1 MRRRKRIYSEERF
14 VRLRRSL
21 ALPAR
26 PDNGQEALENAFRA
40 RHPTRAATRE
50 QAALRAAGRSI
61 AFERL
66 GMRAKVAVIRGSAGG
81 HRGWDGHA
89 HAVYRAT
96 PRLGEKATHYPS
108 PATFRGEAI
117 ATLCAPAAEELLA
130 GDDLLNSVSLLV
142 AGACFAR
149 RAAELEGRD
158 EGAMVREVAAGAV
171 GLVEC
176 HGDAVW
182 AVADMLAREK
192 RVDCRDFAARA
203 PFDNLP
209 HGPFVA
215 APLSAE
221 GQAVCGKIVGALA
234 ELRSL
239 GLPPFGMVPV
249 FGEVM

>member
-1 MRRRKRIYSEERF
+1 
-14 VRLRRSL
+14 
-21 ALPAR
+21 
-26 PDNGQEALENAFRA
+26 
-40 RHPTRAATRE
+40 
-50 QAALRAAGRSI
+50 
-61 AFERL
+61 
-66 GMRAKVAVIRGSAGG
+66 MRAKVAVIRGSAGG

-89 HAVYRAT
+89 HALYRAT
-96 PRLGEKATHYPS
+96 PQQGREASSLPTPLV
-108 PATFRGEAI
+108 TFRGEAI
-117 ATLCAPAAEELLA
+117 AALCAPAAEELLG

-142 AGACFAR
+142 AGACYAR

-158 EGAMVREVAAGAV
+158 EDAMVREVAAGAV

-176 HGDAVW
+176 QGDAVW

-221 GQAVCGKIVGALA
+221 GQAVCDKIVGALA

-239 GLPPFGMVPV
+239 GLPPFGMVGA